1 MQEQFLALKASAGSG
16 KTFSLSL
23 RFIYLLF
30 QGANPHQ
37 ILTLT
42 FTKKASNEMYRRIYE
57 HLKGLLQSFE
67 TGTFESN
74 DIYKALLQKGLSYN
88 QMSENIAALYHTF
101 MQSSPRITT
110 IDSFFHSVLKKFCWY
125 VGVSSR
131 FEIGEIDKGEMYEMF
146 LSSLSAKE
154 IKEFVEFCFTQ
165 GLKLQ
170 DFLAMLYG
178 FSFLPHN
185 ILLDSCY
192 DEIDTKGLSL
202 EQITQEI
209 TINMA
214 KVCDELKRQEA
225 TPSAIKLF
233 SKTFDYFTNSKSSVK
248 MLTDWDNHSY
258 LKKYDLSS
266 MESVR
271 ERICGLFVMYY
282 HQKQRQILLRILHY
296 LTRFKN
302 AQQRVL
308 KSKNVLDFESVS
320 MKNYELLTQNIDR
333 EFFYFRLDEKIT
345 HILLDEFQDTS
356 CMQYQILRPIIDEIQ
371 SGNGRIGDRS
381 VFIVGDE
388 KQSIYMFRGSFSGVF
403 EEATKALI
411 QENLEYNYR
420 SSKRVIDFNNAT
432 FSRCFENYINQAYP
446 HTLKQESKE
455 QEIGFVRVFAPVG
468 EGEKEAQ
475 KIDNVLVS
483 QVVDEL
489 GALLGQGADEDDI
502 AILVFKN
509 NDILTLKESIQAQMP
524 HLNIVTETNS
534 RLFEKKEVK
543 ILLYA
548 LKCIVVDS
556 KLHKQE
562 QWENDEK
569 KASLYRELKLY
580 EKSIIK
586 LLGESYFGDCVG
598 ESSLSHPVLH
608 KLKSLHLGIDT
619 PPSQVIL
626 ALIEELD
633 LAQSVSWRFL
643 ELSCEYRSIEEFLQE
658 IPSLLCNAPTQS
670 NQGVKIMTIHK
681 SKGLEFKY
689 VILCDRLGRENNS
702 SDRFITEYHGAS
714 MSQLYYKMPH
724 REVFDIAYNGALQSY
739 NVYANQEKHNVLYVA
754 FTRAKCGLSVMQKSK
769 GKFEILGLE
778 NSRQFDDIPKL
789 VSKPKSHNIQN
800 MQSLLYAMPKLG
812 EQDDFVRVEQS
823 ESKGIFDSQSWRNII
838 FGNAL
843 HSVFE
848 LHLGYEMS
856 VKDIQ
861 SILFNRYGFALT
873 LENIQDCMQKAM
885 SCMQSVEFKNLLES
899 KMARCEVSYKAENR
913 LYRMDTLLYDEKEWI
928 VLDYKSATSDE
939 DSHKQQVRE
948 YMEFLRRYGKDKESK
963 EHKQIRG
970 FIVYPLKKQGEQL
983 CEVSFNEMET

>member
-57 HLKGLLQSFE
+57 HLKSLLVSFE
-67 TGTFESN
+67 SGTFESN
-74 DIYKALLQKGLSYN
+74 DIYKALLQKGLSHN
-88 QMSENIAALYHTF
+88 QISENIATLYHTF

-125 VGVSSR
+125 VSVSSR

-154 IKEFVEFCFTQ
+154 IKEFIGFCFTQ

-170 DFLAMLYG
+170 DFLAMLYN

-202 EQITQEI
+202 EQIAQEI

-214 KVCDELKRQEA
+214 KVCNELKRQEA

-266 MESVR
+266 MKSVR

-302 AQQRVL
+302 AQQQVL

-403 EEATKALI
+403 EEATKALT

-432 FSRCFENYINQAYP
+432 FSRCFENYINQAYL

-468 EGEKEAQ
+468 EGEKEVQ
-475 KIDNVLVS
+475 KVDNVLVS

-489 GALLGQGADEDDI
+489 GALLEQGADEDDI

-569 KASLYRELKLY
+569 KASLYKELKLY

-598 ESSLSHPVLH
+598 ESRLSHSVLH

-789 VSKPKSHNIQN
+789 VSRPKSHNIQN

-848 LHLGYEMS
+848 MHLGYEMS
-856 VKDIQ
+856 VKDMQ
-861 SILFNRYGFALT
+861 NILFNRYGFALT
-873 LENIQDCMQKAM
+873 LENIQDCMQKAI
-885 SCMQSVEFKNLLES
+885 SCMQSVEFKNLLGS

-913 LYRMDTLLYDEKEWI
+913 LYRMDTLLYDKKEWI

-939 DSHKQQVRE
+939 DAHKQQVRE
-948 YMEFLRRYGKDKESK
+948 YMEFLRQYGKDKESK

-983 CEVSFNEMET
+983 CEVSLIR

>member
-154 IKEFVEFCFTQ
+154 IKEFVEFRFTQ

-170 DFLAMLYG
+170 DFLAMLYS

-769 GKFEILGLE
+769 RKFEILGLE

-848 LHLGYEMS
+848 MHLGYEMS

-873 LENIQDCMQKAM
+873 LENIQDCMQKAI
-885 SCMQSVEFKNLLES
+885 SCMQSVEFKNLLGS

-913 LYRMDTLLYDEKEWI
+913 LYRMDTLLYDKKEWI

-939 DSHKQQVRE
+939 DAHKQQVRE

-983 CEVSFNEMET
+983 CEVSLIG

>member
-16 KTFSLSL
+16 KTFNLSL

-57 HLKGLLQSFE
+57 HLKALLQSFE
-67 TGTFESN
+67 QGTFKDN
-74 DIYKALLQKGLSYN
+74 DIYNALLQKGLSHT
-88 QMSENIAALYHTF
+88 QMSENITHLYHLF

-110 IDSFFHSVLKKFCWY
+110 IDSFFYAVLKKFCWY

-131 FEIGEIDKGEMYEMF
+131 FEIGQIDKSEMYEMF
-146 LSSLSAKE
+146 LSSFSPKE
-154 IKEFVEFCFTQ
+154 LKEFVGFCFAQ

-170 DFLAMLYG
+170 DFLAMLYN
-178 FSFLPHN
+178 FAFLPHN
-185 ILLDSCY
+185 VLADSY
-192 DEIDTKGLSL
+192 DDKPYIQALSL
-202 EQITQEI
+202 EQITQKI
-209 TINMA
+209 NANMA
-214 KVCDELKRQEA
+214 KICNELKRQNA
-225 TPSAIKLF
+225 TSRAIGLF
-233 SKTFDYFTNSKSSVK
+233 DKTFDELMRTKAN
-248 MLTDWDNHSY
+248 MLIDWSGHSF
-258 LKKYDLSS
+258 LRKCDLSS
-266 MESVR
+266 MDCVR
-271 ERICGLFVMYY
+271 EEIYKLFMMYY
-282 HQKQRQILLRILHY
+282 HQKQRQILSRILHY

-320 MKNYELLTQNIDR
+320 MKNYELLTQNVDR

-356 CMQYQILRPIIDEIQ
+356 CMQYQILQPIIDEVR
-371 SGNGRIGDRS
+371 SGNGRIGERS

-403 EEATKALI
+403 EEATKSLT

-420 SSKRVIDFNNAT
+420 SSKRVIDFNNAI
-432 FSRCFENYINQAYP
+432 FSRCFQNYINQEYP
-446 HTLKQESKE
+446 LSKQGGE
-455 QEIGFVRVFAPVG
+455 QENGFVRVFAPVG
-468 EGEKEAQ
+468 EGEKDSQ
-475 KIDNVLVS
+475 KVDNALIS
-483 QVVDEL
+483 QVIGEL
-489 GALLGQGADEDDI
+489 QALLQQGADEDEI

-524 HLNIVTETNS
+524 HLNVVTETNS
-534 RLFEKKEVK
+534 KLFEKKEVK

-556 KLHKQE
+556 KLQSKSGE
-562 QWENDEK
+562 QNNDEK
-569 KASLYRELKLY
+569 ARLYGELKLY
-580 EKSIIK
+580 EKSILK
-586 LLGESYFGDCVG
+586 LLGESYFGDCASG
-598 ESSLSHPVLH
+598 ESSLSYSVIH
-608 KLKSLHLGIDT
+608 KLKSLRLGIDT
-619 PPSQVIL
+619 SPSQVIF

-643 ELSCEYRSIEEFLQE
+643 ELSCEYRSIEEFLQD

-689 VILCDRLGRENNS
+689 VILCDMLGRGNNS
-702 SDRFITEYHGAS
+702 SDRFITEYHKAS
-714 MSQLYYKMPH
+714 IKQIYYKMPH
-724 REVFDIAYNGALQSY
+724 REVFDMAYNEALHSY
-739 NVYANQEKHNVLYVA
+739 NIYANQEKHNVLYVA
-754 FTRAKCGLSVMQKSK
+754 FTRAKCGLSVIQKSK
-769 GKFEILGLE
+769 GKFEILGLP
-778 NSRQFDDIPKL
+778 NDFDEIPKL
-789 VSKPKSHNIQN
+789 VYKPKVQSTQN
-800 MQSLLYAMPKLG
+800 SQCPTHTMPYLG
-812 EQDDFVRVEQS
+812 EQNDFVRVEQS
-823 ESKGIFDSQSWRNII
+823 QSKGIFDTQSWRNII

-848 LHLGYEMS
+848 LYLGYGM
-856 VKDIQ
+856 KKQDIQ

-873 LENIQDCMQKAM
+873 LENIQDCVQKAM
-885 SCMQSVEFKNLLES
+885 TCMQNAEFKNLLGS
-899 KMARCEVSYKAENR
+899 KAARCEISYKVDDC

-928 VLDYKSATSDE
+928 VLDYKSARFDE

-948 YMEFLRRYGKDKESK
+948 YMQFLAQYSK
-963 EHKQIRG
+963 ETGVRRQIRG
-970 FIVYPLKKQGEQL
+970 FVVYPLKKQGEQFF
-983 CEVSFNEMET
+983 EVLLDEM

>member
-57 HLKGLLQSFE
+57 HLKSLLLSFE

-74 DIYKALLQKGLSYN
+74 DIYKALLQKGLSHN
-88 QMSENIAALYHTF
+88 QISENIAALYHTF
-101 MQSSPRITT
+101 MQSSSRITT

-131 FEIGEIDKGEMYEMF
+131 FEIGQIDKGEMYEMF
-146 LSSLSAKE
+146 LSSLSSKE
-154 IKEFVEFCFTQ
+154 IKEFVGFCFTQ

-170 DFLAMLYG
+170 DFLAMLYS

-209 TINMA
+209 TINMT
-214 KVCDELKRQEA
+214 KVCDELKRQNA
-225 TPSAIKLF
+225 TTRAIKLF
-233 SKTFDYFTNSKSSVK
+233 DKTFDDLMRIEAVN
-248 MLTDWDNHSY
+248 MLINWDNHSY

-271 ERICGLFVMYY
+271 ERIYGLFVMYY

-403 EEATKALI
+403 EEATKALT

-446 HTLKQESKE
+446 HTLRQESKE

-468 EGEKEAQ
+468 EEEKEAQ
-475 KIDNVLVS
+475 KVDNVLVS

-562 QWENDEK
+562 QWENRQENDER
-569 KASLYRELKLY
+569 ARLYRELKLY
-580 EKSIIK
+580 KKSILK

-598 ESSLSHPVLH
+598 ESGSSHLVLH
-608 KLKSLHLGIDT
+608 KLKSLHLDIDIS
-619 PPSQVIL
+619 PPQVIL

-702 SDRFITEYHGAS
+702 SDRFIIEYHGAS

-789 VSKPKSHNIQN
+789 VSKSKSHNMQN
-800 MQSLLYAMPKLG
+800 MQSLLYTMPKLG

-848 LHLGYEMS
+848 LHLGYKMS

-885 SCMQSVEFKNLLES
+885 SCMQSVEFKNLLGS

-913 LYRMDTLLYDEKEWI
+913 LYRMDTLLYDKKEWI

-970 FIVYPLKKQGEQL
+970 FIVYPLRKQGEQL
-983 CEVSFNEMET
+983 CEVSLIG